1 MFFNRI
7 IVLLITSTIF
17 ISCSSSYEFLS
28 NNSFFPEDE
37 FSRHL
42 LIEYKNKA
50 QFEAE
55 EMQKNISSRLKDES
69 VMTSALDVLTTLS
82 ANKRIVLM
90 AKGTLIP
97 NAVAVANIVTENM
110 LKGNSKIQDIKL
122 DSVISEEDGQ
132 MISNIEIILIK
143 N

>member
-1 MFFNRI
+1 MELQEVKRSETN
-7 IVLLITSTIF
+7 VDKD
-17 ISCSSSYEFLS
+17 SYFV
-28 NNSFFPEDE
+28 
-37 FSRHL
+37 
-42 LIEYKNKA
+42 
-50 QFEAE
+50 
-55 EMQKNISSRLKDES
+55 KDES

-90 AKGTLIP
+90 AKGSLIP

-132 MISNIEIILIK
+132 MISNIEIVLIK

>member
-1 MFFNRI
+1 MELQEIKRSENE
-7 IVLLITSTIF
+7 LDKD
-17 ISCSSSYEFLS
+17 SYFV
-28 NNSFFPEDE
+28 
-37 FSRHL
+37 
-42 LIEYKNKA
+42 
-50 QFEAE
+50 
-55 EMQKNISSRLKDES
+55 KDES

-82 ANKRIVLM
+82 ANKRVVLM
-90 AKGTLIP
+90 AKGNLIP

-132 MISNIEIILIK
+132 MISNIEITLLK

>member
-1 MFFNRI
+1 MELQEVKRSETN
-7 IVLLITSTIF
+7 VDKD
-17 ISCSSSYEFLS
+17 
-28 NNSFFPEDE
+28 SFFV
-37 FSRHL
+37 
-42 LIEYKNKA
+42 
-50 QFEAE
+50 
-55 EMQKNISSRLKDES
+55 KDES
-69 VMTSALDVLTTLS
+69 VMASAVDVLTTLS

-132 MISNIEIILIK
+132 MISNIEIVLIK

>member
-1 MFFNRI
+1 MELQEVKRSETN
-7 IVLLITSTIF
+7 VDKD
-17 ISCSSSYEFLS
+17 SYFV
-28 NNSFFPEDE
+28 
-37 FSRHL
+37 
-42 LIEYKNKA
+42 
-50 QFEAE
+50 
-55 EMQKNISSRLKDES
+55 KDES

-82 ANKRIVLM
+82 ANKWVVLM

-132 MISNIEIILIK
+132 MISNIEIVLIK

>member
-1 MFFNRI
+1 MELQEVKRSETD
-7 IVLLITSTIF
+7 VDKD
-17 ISCSSSYEFLS
+17 SYFV
-28 NNSFFPEDE
+28 
-37 FSRHL
+37 
-42 LIEYKNKA
+42 
-50 QFEAE
+50 
-55 EMQKNISSRLKDES
+55 KDES

-82 ANKRIVLM
+82 ANKRVVLM
-90 AKGTLIP
+90 AKGDLIP

-132 MISNIEIILIK
+132 MISNIEIVLIK

>member
-1 MFFNRI
+1 MELQEVKRSETN
-7 IVLLITSTIF
+7 VDKD
-17 ISCSSSYEFLS
+17 SYFV
-28 NNSFFPEDE
+28 
-37 FSRHL
+37 
-42 LIEYKNKA
+42 
-50 QFEAE
+50 
-55 EMQKNISSRLKDES
+55 KDEP

-82 ANKRIVLM
+82 VNKRLVLM

-122 DSVISEEDGQ
+122 DSIISEEDGQ